1 MEDQIDVVRKTEM
14 MWFMAA
20 GRQNAVICGAEDTN
34 NVIYGHL
41 SALPLALH

>member
-20 GRQNAVICGAEDTN
+20 GRQNDVICGAEGKHD
-34 NVIYGHL
+34 VVPWCVGLFPHY
-41 SALPLALH
+41 AV